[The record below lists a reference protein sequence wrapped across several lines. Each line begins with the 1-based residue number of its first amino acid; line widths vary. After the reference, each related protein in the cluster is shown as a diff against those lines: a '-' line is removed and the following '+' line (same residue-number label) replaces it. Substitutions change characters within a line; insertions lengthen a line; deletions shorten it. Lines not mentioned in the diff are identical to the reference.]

1 MRYDKWDDNKKY
13 FVPVQEQASNLT
25 LGIVGLDRK
34 VSNTLESLLDNLSE
48 FHENPSKLV
57 NAAEDFSKFCAL
69 GILDLGVRAVLSAV
83 YWPMIGTYQNFIEL
97 AKMNYEQKDE
107 GKK

>member
-1 MRYDKWDDNKKY
+1 MRWDKWDGNEEY
-13 FVPVQEQASNLT
+13 FIPVQEQASDLT

-69 GILDLGVRAVLSAV
+69 GILDLGVRAVLYAV
-83 YWPMIGTYQNFIEL
+83 YWPIPSVYQNFINL
-97 AKMNYEQKDE
+97 ARMSQDK
-107 GKK
+107 